1 VVTGTAKPDVALL
14 TRAGT
19 DMLTSARNGYP
30 APVTNLQGLRNHL
43 RRAVLAVVAAVVAVV
58 ALPAVA
64 LGDTPADWEKVPHVS
79 GLEFLL
85 VLVLIPV
92 GIGLVITVLTILPSL
107 IHDRGYEPGQ
117 SWRAEAEWFGG
128 PRKGVDAA
136 EDLSEKQIEAA
147 ESGRGGTSG
156 EW

>member
-1 VVTGTAKPDVALL
+1 
-14 TRAGT
+14 
-19 DMLTSARNGYP
+19 MLVGVPNRYP
-30 APVTNLQGLRNHL
+30 ARVTNHQASPRTLL
-43 RRAVLAVVAAVVAVV
+43 RRAVLALAASLVAVV

-64 LGDTPADWEKVPHVS
+64 SADTPAAWEKAPHVS

-85 VLVLIPV
+85 VLVLIPL
-92 GIGLVITVLTILPSL
+92 GIALVITVLTVLPSM

-136 EDLSEKQIEAA
+136 EDLSPQQIETA

>member
-1 VVTGTAKPDVALL
+1 MAILP
-14 TRAGT
+14 R
-19 DMLTSARNGYP
+19 
-30 APVTNLQGLRNHL
+30 VTNHEAPQHTPHLL
-43 RRAVLAVVAAVVAVV
+43 RRAVLAVSAALVAVV

-64 LGDTPADWEKVPHVS
+64 SADTPAAWDDAPHVS

-85 VLVLIPV
+85 VLVLIPLAL
-92 GIGLVITVLTILPSL
+92 GLVISVLAALPSM

-128 PRKGVDAA
+128 PRKGVEAA
-136 EDLSEKQIEAA
+136 DDLSPQQIETA

-156 EW
+156 QW